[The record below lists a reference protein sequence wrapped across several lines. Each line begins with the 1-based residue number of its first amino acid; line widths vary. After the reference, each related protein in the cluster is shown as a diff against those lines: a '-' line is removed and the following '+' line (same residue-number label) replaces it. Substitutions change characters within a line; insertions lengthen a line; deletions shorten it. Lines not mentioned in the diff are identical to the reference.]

1 MSDELTDSVT
11 SHAPDPGQILLDL
24 EQNCLEDYS
33 EQRPFSVFRGPF
45 GVARWESDDG
55 QDQGDIDSDV
65 PVDGDLD
72 LDVGNVLDPDEVL
85 SRWLLGTG
93 ESEEDLIPMPQI
105 QETGGRDASPGL
117 LSRLCPVE
125 ETLFDDLDLD
135 LNSPLAWHAQPQQQ
149 PSPSSSPRSMNLVT
163 NDDPKS
169 WLLLSY
175 YRDRIIRLI
184 SPLPQQ
190 HHNNTDA
197 AGSNDNDPWSSL
209 VMPCAMTTMAE
220 LTIGGTASHARL
232 ALLNALLATSA
243 FHLHASSRG
252 ATAEEWMVSGDGYT
266 VTARRHL
273 ESCLEEAE
281 VDVLGFGSVRKRSK
295 YKEVLM
301 AMLCLANAFVCLLF
315 CSVPFQG
322 LRMTEDVC

>member
-1 MSDELTDSVT
+1 MSDELTDSIAP
-11 SHAPDPGQILLDL
+11 HAQDPGQILMNLDQDGL
-24 EQNCLEDYS
+24 ADYP

-55 QDQGDIDSDV
+55 QDQGDVDSDV
-65 PVDGDLD
+65 PVNAGLD

-85 SRWLLGTG
+85 SRWLLDAG
-93 ESEEDLIPMPQI
+93 EHEESVMSISQI
-105 QETGGRDASPGL
+105 QEPGDRDPSPGL

-125 ETLFDDLDLD
+125 ETIFDDLDLD
-135 LNSPLAWHAQPQQQ
+135 LHSPLTWNAQPQQQ
-149 PSPSSSPRSMNLVT
+149 PSPSPRSIDLVT

-169 WLLLSY
+169 WLLLSH

-190 HHNNTDA
+190 YHHNTDA
-197 AGSNDNDPWSSL
+197 AGGNDNDPWSSL

-220 LTIGGTASHARL
+220 LTIGGTASHACL

-252 ATAEEWMVSGDGYT
+252 ATAEEWMVSGDRYT

-273 ESCLEEAE
+273 EGCLAEAE
-281 VDVLGFGSVRKRSK
+281 VDVRGSGSVRKRSK

-301 AMLCLANAFVCLLF
+301 AMLCLANAFVCLL
-315 CSVPFQG
+315 SQG
-322 LRMTEDVC
+322 LRSRMCLLMNECRW